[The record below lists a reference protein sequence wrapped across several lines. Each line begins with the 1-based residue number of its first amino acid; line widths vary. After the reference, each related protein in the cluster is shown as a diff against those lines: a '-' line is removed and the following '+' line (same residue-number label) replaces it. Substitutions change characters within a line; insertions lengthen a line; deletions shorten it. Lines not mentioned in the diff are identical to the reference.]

1 MVKYA
6 DNNWH
11 AVKVCF
17 GNEIG
22 ALCKK
27 AGIDSHKVMEI
38 FCQDEKLNLSPY
50 YLKPGFAFGGSC
62 LPKDVRALTYKARSM
77 DVSLPMLGSLMNSNE
92 AHLDRGLHMVMDK
105 GNRKVGFLGFSF
117 KAGTDDLRE
126 SPIVEMIER
135 LLGKGYEIKIYDRNV
150 NIASLVGANKDYIM
164 NKIPHISRLMV
175 QSMGEVMSHAETIVI
190 GNGDPEFKKVFS
202 TIKPGQVVVDFARI
216 SDNTSDEKAY
226 DGICW

>member
-1 MVKYA
+1 
-6 DNNWH
+6 
-11 AVKVCF
+11 VCF

-27 AGIDSHKVMEI
+27 VGIDSHKVMEI

-77 DVSLPMLGSLMNSNE
+77 DVSLPMLNSLMDSNE

-175 QSMGEVMSHAETIVI
+175 QSMDEVMKHAETIVI
-190 GNGDPEFKKVFS
+190 GNGDAEFKEVLS
-202 TIKPGQVVVDFARI
+202 ATKPGQVVVDLARI
-216 SDNTSDEKAY
+216 SDHSSDESAY